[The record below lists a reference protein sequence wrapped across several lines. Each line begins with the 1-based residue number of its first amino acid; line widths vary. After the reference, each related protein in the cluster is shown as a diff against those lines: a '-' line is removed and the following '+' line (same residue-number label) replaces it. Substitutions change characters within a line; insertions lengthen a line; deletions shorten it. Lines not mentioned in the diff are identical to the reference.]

1 MAARKTP
8 ASRPAP
14 AAKKKAGA
22 ATRATPQR
30 ARKPRAR
37 KPVVKKPGTR
47 AKPGRVKDWAPAFLE
62 ALEHS
67 PDVSFACKM
76 AGIARSTA
84 YRRQQADEEFAL
96 AWHDALNVSLDKL
109 VAALFRRAIA
119 EDTRAA
125 MFLLKSHRPEVYGDR
140 FQVQHQGELKHRV
153 NAASV
158 LGKDAS
164 RQVQELLESVAG
176 AREDNGGAT

>member
-1 MAARKTP
+1 MAARKTT
-8 ASRPAP
+8 AKKP
-14 AAKKKAGA
+14 AAKKPGA

-30 ARKPRAR
+30 ARKPAAA
-37 KPVVKKPGTR
+37 KGTR
-47 AKPGRVKDWAPAFLE
+47 AKPNRVKDWAPAFLE

-76 AGIARSTA
+76 ARIARSTA

-96 AWHDALNVSLDKL
+96 AWHDAMNVSLDKL

-119 EDTRAA
+119 DDTRAA

-153 NAASV
+153 DAASV
-158 LGKDAS
+158 LGVDA
-164 RQVQELLESVAG
+164 REQVQQLLESVAG
-176 AREDNGGAT
+176 AREDTGGAT

>member
-8 ASRPAP
+8 AKKP
-14 AAKKKAGA
+14 AKKKPGA

-30 ARKPRAR
+30 ARAR
-37 KPVVKKPGTR
+37 KPPATKGTR
-47 AKPGRVKDWAPAFLE
+47 ARPRRVKDWAPAFLE

-67 PDVSFACKM
+67 PDVSFACRAAKV
-76 AGIARSTA
+76 ARSTA
-84 YRRQQADEEFAL
+84 YRRQQSDEEFAL
-96 AWHDALNVSLDKL
+96 AWHDAINVSLDKL
-109 VAALFRRAIA
+109 VAAMFKRAIA
-119 EDTRAA
+119 DDTRAA

-153 NAASV
+153 DAASV
-158 LGKDAS
+158 LAEDA
-164 RQVQELLESVAG
+164 REQVEQLLERVAG